1 MMDSHSSLLGID
13 SSSQHRGRTEDN
25 ANVTTIHRIYHR
37 FLCFLV
43 LALLNKTYLVCR
55 DMVVLYQFSLD
66 FRINI
71 EVSTGLVS
79 TQVRENE
86 LRPFLCIILLV
97 IVIEHLGTVTCLVVD
112 MV

>member
-1 MMDSHSSLLGID
+1 MVSNRPLLCCAFLFYYISFCLKKSHFVLSEHHISFC
-13 SSSQHRGRTEDN
+13 
-25 ANVTTIHRIYHR
+25 RI
-37 FLCFLV
+37 
-43 LALLNKTYLVCR
+43 YLVCR

-66 FRINI
+66 FRIDI